1 MENKFEEELIKI
13 EKLLNKIDSD
23 LTSENIKKDFTTFF
37 KNIDKTFE
45 IYNICLEEL
54 CGQLYLLELSNHSKV
69 FRKLYHH
76 YKHQLYNIMKYQLTL
91 QKDLNDK
98 IEEDK
103 NSKSRIDS
111 LKNKVKVL
119 KDKKVKLHSIIDDQ
133 KIKIEKLIISNNQ
146 NNEKKKK

>member
-23 LTSENIKKDFTTFF
+23 LTSENIKTDFTTFF

-54 CGQLYLLELSNHSKV
+54 CGQLYLLELNSHSKV
-69 FRKLYHH
+69 YRKLYHH

-91 QKDLNDK
+91 
-98 IEEDK
+98 
-103 NSKSRIDS
+103 
-111 LKNKVKVL
+111 
-119 KDKKVKLHSIIDDQ
+119 
-133 KIKIEKLIISNNQ
+133 
-146 NNEKKKK
+146 